1 MSQNTTTRPPNAYNL
16 FVKCPENRETY
27 AGSNPR
33 ETMSNLGA
41 AWKSLSEDDRTHWT
55 DLAASAKQ
63 EWEANGGAPEKSKSK
78 ASKKKKKGRAPTAY
92 NLFVKDPEN
101 RETHAGDDAKETMR
115 NLGAAWKALSDEEK
129 EIWTEKAIEA
139 KAEFE
144 AKQSHSEDSDDEPKK
159 KKKGRAPTAYNLF
172 VKDPENRETHAGDDA
187 KETMRNL
194 GAAWKALSDEEK
206 EIWTEKAVEAK
217 AEFEAK
223 QSHSEDSDDE
233 PKKAPKAK
241 KSKAKKAKKAKK
253 SKSKATVSESSES
266 SESDGDEEKTGF
278 RVFLDSEEQRD
289 AFRRSEEGSGKSDG
303 EIRLLMSKAW
313 IGFSDEERQPFEEQ
327 AMA

>member
-78 ASKKKKKGRAPTAY
+78 AS
-92 NLFVKDPEN
+92 
-101 RETHAGDDAKETMR
+101 
-115 NLGAAWKALSDEEK
+115 
-129 EIWTEKAIEA
+129 
-139 KAEFE
+139 
-144 AKQSHSEDSDDEPKK
+144 KK